1 MLLRNRNAISTRWMV
16 EFEYYESSRKAV
28 GNEFVVYKAC
38 YEVNENGFVILLSAC
53 QGMYSTIVEN

>member
-1 MLLRNRNAISTRWMV
+1 MV

-38 YEVNENGFVILLSAC
+38 YEVNEKGFVILFSAC
-53 QGMYSTIVEN
+53 QDMYNTILEN